1 MKQGLNSKYSKSR
14 ILEVSNVSGAAEVTE
29 IGMSDSATGVVDMTE
44 GPVTGHILRFALPM
58 LLGYLFQQFYSMVDT
73 IIVGKY
79 LGVHAL
85 AGVGSTGAISFM
97 IIGFCT
103 GICAGFCIPVAQC
116 FGAGDHVKMR
126 KYIAN
131 AAWISAA
138 FAVVLTVMVCALTGR
153 ILHIMDTQPDIYD
166 FAYDYIFIVFA
177 GIPVTILYNLASSII
192 RSLGDSKTPVYFLL
206 LSSAVNIVLDLVTIA
221 VFGMGVEG
229 AAYATVFSQLVSGV
243 LCTVYMYKKFAII
256 HFSGSEASV
265 DGKCIRRLMLMG
277 VPMGLQY
284 TITAIGSVILQT
296 AVNGL
301 GYMAV
306 AAVTAGS
313 KIRLFFCTPYDA
325 LGGTMATF
333 AGQNAGAMK
342 SERVKEGVIK
352 ATVIGFIYSAAGIV
366 LMLILGDLLC
376 GLFVDGNE
384 TVIIS
389 MAKYFLIVDACFG
402 FFLTMV
408 NVYRFAMQGMGYSG
422 FAMIAGI
429 LEMIGRSAVAFALV
443 PVMGF
448 TAACYAA
455 PLAWI
460 FADIFL
466 VPACLRCISKLRSGY
481 VNV

>member
-1 MKQGLNSKYSKSR
+1 MQL
-14 ILEVSNVSGAAEVTE
+14 
-29 IGMSDSATGVVDMTE
+29 DMTK
-44 GPVTGHILRFALPM
+44 GRPVPLMLRFMLPL
-58 LLGYLFQQFYSMVDT
+58 LLGNIFQQLYNMADT
-73 IIVGKY
+73 IIVGRY
-79 LGVHAL
+79 VGSDAL
-85 AGVGSTGAISFM
+85 AAVGSTGTIMFL
-97 IIGFCT
+97 ITGFAQ
-103 GICAGFCIPVAQC
+103 GITAGFSVVTAQC

-177 GIPVTILYNLASSII
+177 GIPATILYNLASSII

-243 LCTVYMYKKFAII
+243 LCTIYMYKRFDII
-256 HFSGSEASV
+256 HFSGSEVSV
-265 DGKCIRRLMLMG
+265 DGKCIKRLVFMG

-342 SERVKEGVIK
+342 PERVKEGVIK

-376 GLFVDGNE
+376 GLFVDGDE

-429 LEMIGRSAVAFALV
+429 LEMIGRSAVAFVLV

-448 TAACYAA
+448 TAACYFPAA
-455 PLAWI
+455 TLA
-460 FADIFL
+460 
-466 VPACLRCISKLRSGY
+466 SGTIPSDS
-481 VNV
+481 